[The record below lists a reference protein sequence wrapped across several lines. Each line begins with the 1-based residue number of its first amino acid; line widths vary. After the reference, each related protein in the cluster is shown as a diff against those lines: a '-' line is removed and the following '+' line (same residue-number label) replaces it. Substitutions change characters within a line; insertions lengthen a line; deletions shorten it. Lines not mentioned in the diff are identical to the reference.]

1 MLEERKRRKAKE
13 RMERIQTAKARR
25 EQEQKVEKERAKK
38 EAEERQ
44 TKEQLEANKAT
55 DADLKLL
62 EEKNR
67 QAARDTAMQ
76 LRKQSSGDQNSQSQ
90 ALDIKLRDAR
100 KEADSLKRKSC
111 DSSAGHSQQSGTI
124 TDTVAGTS
132 QLNLPAGYR
141 AVRCSKLSSLAV
153 RPLEG
158 GSAIPFVPIGGFAN
172 EYDKRIMNAHTSVN
186 SNAHWN
192 ISSSFD
198 IGTLTCKTCTHK
210 GEHSIL
216 GRKSAGSD
224 GTEQAPPCF
233 VQSDQNFPPL
243 VPAEGEGDCLKII
256 QIENAS
262 LSDLSKAFLGVVE
275 GFTMPSGTVVVIC
288 SVSHLAA
295 VGTAV
300 YAEDLVRAFRT
311 LRGAYGTGISVM
323 PGFPILISGLNN
335 KNTIRELLE
344 VNHWYNLICKSGTK
358 EIPET
363 RTLCYSTLIK
373 DDTASST
380 SAPEVRPL
388 MLPQNLTSYDKVS
401 FESKGFGNQNDL
413 CLPIS
418 VLEESKLISSM
429 VRELNKN
436 AGLDLASDMLISR
449 DGSCTFDEEPD
460 LLKRERIIF
469 MGSSHGSRIS
479 DEMSSNFEVI
489 DLTNPGWTITEKG
502 VDELVEILKEQ
513 LENADESRTTI
524 VYQLF
529 DNSSFWVRKEDGSRI
544 FPEKGEDRVYHV
556 DGKLEVADRE
566 DAKRMVSLV
575 TRLLRAG
582 RMCRK
587 LVLSSLP
594 RWMYEACCNLPSHC
608 LNIADENYVDW
619 MGERLSDL
627 RHYINEHVK
636 MKGIKRVYVVQPAL
650 LLNGDSSTH
659 WDDDPIHMTP
669 EGYSK
674 LAHSLENLV
683 VKMAE
688 DEEGGALLLRSLSR
702 TEAWLVLTG

>member
-1 MLEERKRRKAKE
+1 
-13 RMERIQTAKARR
+13 
-25 EQEQKVEKERAKK
+25 
-38 EAEERQ
+38 
-44 TKEQLEANKAT
+44 
-55 DADLKLL
+55 
-62 EEKNR
+62 
-67 QAARDTAMQ
+67 
-76 LRKQSSGDQNSQSQ
+76 
-90 ALDIKLRDAR
+90 
-100 KEADSLKRKSC
+100 
-111 DSSAGHSQQSGTI
+111 
-124 TDTVAGTS
+124 
-132 QLNLPAGYR
+132 
-141 AVRCSKLSSLAV
+141 
-153 RPLEG
+153 
-158 GSAIPFVPIGGFAN
+158 
-172 EYDKRIMNAHTSVN
+172 
-186 SNAHWN
+186 
-192 ISSSFD
+192 
-198 IGTLTCKTCTHK
+198 
-210 GEHSIL
+210 
-216 GRKSAGSD
+216 
-224 GTEQAPPCF
+224 
-233 VQSDQNFPPL
+233 
-243 VPAEGEGDCLKII
+243 
-256 QIENAS
+256 
-262 LSDLSKAFLGVVE
+262 
-275 GFTMPSGTVVVIC
+275 
-288 SVSHLAA
+288 
-295 VGTAV
+295 
-300 YAEDLVRAFRT
+300 
-311 LRGAYGTGISVM
+311 
-323 PGFPILISGLNN
+323 
-335 KNTIRELLE
+335 
-344 VNHWYNLICKSGTK
+344 
-358 EIPET
+358 
-363 RTLCYSTLIK
+363 
-373 DDTASST
+373 
-380 SAPEVRPL
+380 

-659 WDDDPIHMTP
+659 WGDDPIHMTP